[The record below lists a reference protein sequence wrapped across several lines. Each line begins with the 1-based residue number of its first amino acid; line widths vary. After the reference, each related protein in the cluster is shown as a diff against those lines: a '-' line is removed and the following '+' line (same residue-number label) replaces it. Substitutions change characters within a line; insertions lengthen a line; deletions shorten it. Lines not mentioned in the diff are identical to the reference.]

1 MEALAYHKIDM
12 LIYGKNGFLKFADK
26 LFKGISFRLRH
37 DLNYYF
43 SLKQHLFV
51 LEKYNPSNPEHYYIL
66 KQSDEK
72 QQENNKKE
80 ISNES
85 RDPIDKQE
93 RVDNLRTTVH

>member
-43 SLKQHLFV
+43 SLK
-51 LEKYNPSNPEHYYIL
+51 
-66 KQSDEK
+66 
-72 QQENNKKE
+72 
-80 ISNES
+80 
-85 RDPIDKQE
+85 
-93 RVDNLRTTVH
+93 